1 MNIPY
6 IPQTLFERGKYKIHS
21 FKDNVLIIDNW
32 YKNYDQIYKIITNMP
47 LPRWKWKPGSRNFID
62 YYDCRPIL
70 NIHYMSSAD
79 VPEDDWLKV
88 INSYYGEIKSKIAE
102 YYNDKDVLIEHTAP
116 LEFNFYKNI
125 KKNVSNKF
133 QHYPH
138 CDFAYNCIVYL
149 DKISSG
155 GTALYKNIKQLPEL
169 LASAPDL
176 LDVSSYEKIVIPAKP
191 NRLVIIP
198 DGLFHGGYINNHNDY
213 VDNWRMNQILFLR
226 SE

>member
-6 IPQTLFERGKYKIHS
+6 IPQTLFERGEYKIHS

-88 INSYYGEIKSKIAE
+88 INSYYGEIKSKIAK
-102 YYNDKDVLIEHTAP
+102 YYNDENVLIEHTAP

-125 KKNVSNKF
+125 KS
-133 QHYPH
+133 
-138 CDFAYNCIVYL
+138 
-149 DKISSG
+149 
-155 GTALYKNIKQLPEL
+155 
-169 LASAPDL
+169 
-176 LDVSSYEKIVIPAKP
+176 
-191 NRLVIIP
+191 R
-198 DGLFHGGYINNHNDY
+198 
-213 VDNWRMNQILFLR
+213 
-226 SE
+226 